1 MQSPPRPE
9 PYNSTFVRI
18 LEGVIFAL
26 GRFFSFRKRAMKI
39 LVRETPLLPSVS
51 REAGQFPDTCPFL
64 IGFLKE
70 GAGEVF

>member
-1 MQSPPRPE
+1 
-9 PYNSTFVRI
+9 
-18 LEGVIFAL
+18 
-26 GRFFSFRKRAMKI
+26 MKI
-39 LVRETPLLPSVS
+39 LVRETPLPPSVS